1 MVLLILNAML
11 EVRRLQ
17 DDHCLGWAAKID
29 TMRYLLL
36 DRITSLS
43 PPESA
48 TGVKCVSLS
57 DDIFHDHFPGY
68 PIMPGALILEGLA
81 QLGGVL
87 LEASMRERGRHDLH
101 ALLTMVERAK
111 FRRLVQPGDKL
122 DYTAKVLQLSE
133 DGGKVKVTAM
143 IEGKKAADAELM
155 FAFAQVLNPRLI
167 GLRRDVLNLWLR
179 GSIEDPLDAQAP
191 EPKL

>member
-1 MVLLILNAML
+1 
-11 EVRRLQ
+11 
-17 DDHCLGWAAKID
+17 
-29 TMRYLLL
+29 MRYLLL
-36 DRITSLS
+36 DRITSLN

-57 DDIFHDHFPGY
+57 DDIFQDHFPGY

-122 DYTAKVLQLSE
+122 DYQAQVLQLSE
-133 DGGKVKVTAM
+133 DGGKVKVTAL
-143 IEGKKAADAELM
+143 IDGKKAADAELM
-155 FAFAQVLNPRLI
+155 FAFAKVLNPRLI
-167 GLRRDVLNLWLR
+167 QLRRDVLNLWLN
-179 GSIEDPLDAQAP
+179 GSIEDPLDAQLP
-191 EPKL
+191 EPNL